1 MAHQT
6 RLAYILRGNIKKFS
20 IFCLVKSLVYM
31 QLNKAKY
38 PQRETDTG
46 VISHNLIEASN
57 WIWFADDEK
66 EEARQIIEVT
76 FIM

>member
-1 MAHQT
+1 M
-6 RLAYILRGNIKKFS
+6 
-20 IFCLVKSLVYM
+20 KSLVYM